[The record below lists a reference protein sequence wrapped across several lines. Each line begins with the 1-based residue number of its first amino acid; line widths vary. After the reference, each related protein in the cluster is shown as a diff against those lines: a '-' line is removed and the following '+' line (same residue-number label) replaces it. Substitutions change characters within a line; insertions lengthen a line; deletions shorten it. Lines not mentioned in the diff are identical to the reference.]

1 MVFRD
6 HEKVGSYDKNALT
19 IIFNAIGMRNVG
31 WAFNKGTYFLAF
43 LSGERNTTMRAIIHN
58 TFGNPADVL
67 QVTEKEIPTPG
78 AGQVRIRV
86 TLATIH
92 NHDLWTVKGSYGF
105 VPDLPAAAGTEAVG
119 VIDALGEG
127 VEGFQVGQRVATGTS
142 FGIWAEY
149 ALADASGLIPVPE
162 QLSDESAAQLV
173 AMPFSAISLLD
184 FLEMKPGEWLIQNS
198 ANGAVGRM
206 LAQLA
211 QSRGINVVGLVR
223 RNNGVAELA
232 AQGITQVVS
241 TESEGWEKQVEEIT
255 GGANIAIAL
264 DSVGGS
270 SSADLVK
277 LLGEGGTLV
286 SFGAMGNP
294 IMDIPSGP
302 VIFKHITIKGFWGS
316 KVSREMPAEKKAEL
330 FGELIA
336 RILDGTLTLPVDS
349 TFDADDI
356 ISAVNAS
363 NAPGRTGKVLI
374 RF

>member
-1 MVFRD
+1 
-6 HEKVGSYDKNALT
+6 
-19 IIFNAIGMRNVG
+19 
-31 WAFNKGTYFLAF
+31 
-43 LSGERNTTMRAIIHN
+43 MRAITHS

-67 QVTEKEIPTPG
+67 QVTEKDIPNPG
-78 AGQVRIRV
+78 PGQARIRV

-92 NHDLWTVKGSYGF
+92 NHDLWIVKGSYGF

-119 VIDALGEG
+119 IVDALGEG
-127 VEGFQVGQRVATGTS
+127 VEGLQVGQRVASGTS

-149 ALADASGLIPVPE
+149 ALVDAFGLIPVPE

-184 FLEMKPGEWLIQNS
+184 FLDMKPGEWLIQNS
-198 ANGAVGRM
+198 ANGAVGRL

-211 QSRGINVVGLVR
+211 ESRGIHVVGLVR
-223 RNNGVAELA
+223 RDAGVQELA
-232 AQGITQVVS
+232 AQNISGVVS
-241 TESEGWEKQVEEIT
+241 TETPGWEKQVEEIT
-255 GGANIAIAL
+255 GGASIAVAL

-270 SSADLVK
+270 SAADLVK

-294 IMDIPSGP
+294 VMEIPSGP
-302 VIFKHITIKGFWGS
+302 VIFKHITVKGFWGS
-316 KVSREMPAEKKAEL
+316 KVSREMPAEKKTQL

-349 TFDADDI
+349 TFDAADI
-356 ISAVNAS
+356 VSAVRAS
-363 NAPGRTGKVLI
+363 SEPGRAGKVLI

>member
-1 MVFRD
+1 MR
-6 HEKVGSYDKNALT
+6 T
-19 IIFNAIGMRNVG
+19 I
-31 WAFNKGTYFLAF
+31 T
-43 LSGERNTTMRAIIHN
+43 HN
-58 TFGNPADVL
+58 TFGDPADVL

-78 AGQVRIRV
+78 PGQARIRV

-119 VIDALGEG
+119 IVDALGEG
-127 VEGFQVGQRVATGTS
+127 VEGLQVGQRVASGTS

-149 ALADASGLIPVPE
+149 ALVDASGLIPVPE

-184 FLEMKPGEWLIQNS
+184 FLDMKPGEWLIQNS

-211 QSRGINVVGLVR
+211 ESRGIHVVGLVR
-223 RNNGVAELA
+223 RDAGVQELA
-232 AQGITQVVS
+232 AQNISGVVS
-241 TESEGWEKQVEEIT
+241 TETPGWEKQVEEIT
-255 GGANIAIAL
+255 GGASIAVAL

-270 SSADLVK
+270 SASDLVK

-294 IMDIPSGP
+294 IMEIPSGP
-302 VIFKHITIKGFWGS
+302 VIFKHITVKGFWGS
-316 KVSREMPAEKKAEL
+316 KVSREMPAEKKTQL

-349 TFDADDI
+349 TFDAADI
-356 ISAVNAS
+356 VSAVRAS
-363 NAPGRTGKVLI
+363 SEPGRAGKVLI

>member
-1 MVFRD
+1 
-6 HEKVGSYDKNALT
+6 
-19 IIFNAIGMRNVG
+19 
-31 WAFNKGTYFLAF
+31 
-43 LSGERNTTMRAIIHN
+43 MRAITHN
-58 TFGNPADVL
+58 TFGDPADVL
-67 QVTEKEIPTPG
+67 QITEKEIPTPG
-78 AGQVRIRV
+78 PGQVRIQV

-119 VIDALGEG
+119 IVDALGEG
-127 VEGFQVGQRVATGTS
+127 VEGLQVGQRVASGTS

-149 ALADASGLIPVPE
+149 ALVDASGLIPVPE

-184 FLEMKPGEWLIQNS
+184 FLDMKPGEWLIQNS

-211 QSRGINVVGLVR
+211 EFRGIHVVGLVR
-223 RNNGVAELA
+223 RDAGVQELA
-232 AQGITQVVS
+232 AQNISGVVS
-241 TESEGWEKQVEEIT
+241 TETPGWEKQVEDIT
-255 GGANIAIAL
+255 GGASIAVAL

-270 SSADLVK
+270 SAADLVK

-294 IMDIPSGP
+294 IMEIPSGP
-302 VIFKHITIKGFWGS
+302 VIFKHITVKGFWGS
-316 KVSREMPAEKKAEL
+316 KVSREMPAEKKTQL

-349 TFDADDI
+349 TFDVADI
-356 ISAVNAS
+356 VSAVRAS
-363 NAPGRTGKVLI
+363 SEPGRAGKVLI

>member
-1 MVFRD
+1 
-6 HEKVGSYDKNALT
+6 
-19 IIFNAIGMRNVG
+19 
-31 WAFNKGTYFLAF
+31 
-43 LSGERNTTMRAIIHN
+43 MRAITHN
-58 TFGNPADVL
+58 TFGDPADVL

-78 AGQVRIRV
+78 PGQVRIRV

-119 VIDALGEG
+119 IVDALGED
-127 VEGFQVGQRVATGTS
+127 VEGLQVGQRVASGTS

-149 ALADASGLIPVPE
+149 ALVDASGLIPVPE

-184 FLEMKPGEWLIQNS
+184 FLDMKPGEWLIQNS

-211 QSRGINVVGLVR
+211 ESRGIHVVGLVR
-223 RNNGVAELA
+223 RDAGVQELA
-232 AQGITQVVS
+232 AQNISGVVS
-241 TESEGWEKQVEEIT
+241 TETPGWEKQVEEIT
-255 GGANIAIAL
+255 GGASIAVAL

-270 SSADLVK
+270 SAADLVK

-294 IMDIPSGP
+294 IMEIPSGP

-316 KVSREMPAEKKAEL
+316 KVSREMPAEKKTQL

-349 TFDADDI
+349 TFDAANI
-356 ISAVNAS
+356 VSAVRAS
-363 NAPGRTGKVLI
+363 SEPGRAGKVLI

>member
-1 MVFRD
+1 
-6 HEKVGSYDKNALT
+6 
-19 IIFNAIGMRNVG
+19 
-31 WAFNKGTYFLAF
+31 
-43 LSGERNTTMRAIIHN
+43 MRAITHN
-58 TFGNPADVL
+58 TFGDPVDVL

-78 AGQVRIRV
+78 PGQARIRV

-119 VIDALGEG
+119 IVDALGEG
-127 VEGFQVGQRVATGTS
+127 VEGLQVGQRVASGTS

-149 ALADASGLIPVPE
+149 ALVDASGLIPVPE

-184 FLEMKPGEWLIQNS
+184 FLDMKPGEWLIQNS

-211 QSRGINVVGLVR
+211 ESRGIHVVGLVR
-223 RNNGVAELA
+223 RDAGVQELA
-232 AQGITQVVS
+232 AQNISGVVS
-241 TESEGWEKQVEEIT
+241 TETPGWEKQVEEIT
-255 GGANIAIAL
+255 GGASIAVAL

-270 SSADLVK
+270 SAADLVK

-294 IMDIPSGP
+294 IMEIPSGP
-302 VIFKHITIKGFWGS
+302 VIFKHITVKGFWGS
-316 KVSREMPAEKKAEL
+316 KVSREMPAEKKTQL

-349 TFDADDI
+349 TFDAADI
-356 ISAVNAS
+356 VSAVRAS
-363 NAPGRTGKVLI
+363 SEPGRAGKVLI

>member
-1 MVFRD
+1 
-6 HEKVGSYDKNALT
+6 
-19 IIFNAIGMRNVG
+19 
-31 WAFNKGTYFLAF
+31 
-43 LSGERNTTMRAIIHN
+43 MRAITHN
-58 TFGNPADVL
+58 TFGDPADVL

-78 AGQVRIRV
+78 PGQVRIQV

-119 VIDALGEG
+119 IVDALGEG
-127 VEGFQVGQRVATGTS
+127 VEGLQVGQRVASGTS

-149 ALADASGLIPVPE
+149 ALVDASGLIPVPE

-184 FLEMKPGEWLIQNS
+184 FLDMKPGEWLIQNS

-211 QSRGINVVGLVR
+211 ESRGIHVVGLVR
-223 RNNGVAELA
+223 RDAGVQELA
-232 AQGITQVVS
+232 AQNISGVVS
-241 TESEGWEKQVEEIT
+241 TETPGWKKQVEEIT
-255 GGANIAIAL
+255 GGASIAVAL

-270 SSADLVK
+270 SAADLVK

-294 IMDIPSGP
+294 IMEIPSGP
-302 VIFKHITIKGFWGS
+302 VIFKHITVKGFWGS
-316 KVSREMPAEKKAEL
+316 KVSREMPAEKKTQL

-349 TFDADDI
+349 TFDAANI
-356 ISAVNAS
+356 VSAVRAS
-363 NAPGRTGKVLI
+363 SEPGRAGKVLI

>member
-1 MVFRD
+1 
-6 HEKVGSYDKNALT
+6 
-19 IIFNAIGMRNVG
+19 
-31 WAFNKGTYFLAF
+31 
-43 LSGERNTTMRAIIHN
+43 MRAITHN

-67 QVTEKEIPTPG
+67 EVTEKEIPTPG
-78 AGQVRIRV
+78 PGQARIRV

-119 VIDALGEG
+119 IVDALGEG
-127 VEGFQVGQRVATGTS
+127 VGGLQVGQRVASGTS

-149 ALADASGLIPVPE
+149 ALVDASGLIPVPE

-184 FLEMKPGEWLIQNS
+184 FLDMKPGEWLIQNS

-211 QSRGINVVGLVR
+211 ESRGIHVVGLVR
-223 RNNGVAELA
+223 RDAGVQELA
-232 AQGITQVVS
+232 AQNISGVVS
-241 TESEGWEKQVEEIT
+241 TETPGWEKQVEEIT
-255 GGANIAIAL
+255 GDASIAVAL

-270 SSADLVK
+270 SAADLVK
-277 LLGEGGTLV
+277 LLGEGSTLV

-294 IMDIPSGP
+294 IMEIPSGP
-302 VIFKHITIKGFWGS
+302 VIFKHITVKGFWGS
-316 KVSREMPAEKKAEL
+316 KVSREMPAEKKTQL

-349 TFDADDI
+349 TFDAADI
-356 ISAVNAS
+356 VSAVRAS
-363 NAPGRTGKVLI
+363 SEPGRAGKVLI

>member
-1 MVFRD
+1 
-6 HEKVGSYDKNALT
+6 
-19 IIFNAIGMRNVG
+19 
-31 WAFNKGTYFLAF
+31 
-43 LSGERNTTMRAIIHN
+43 MRAITHN

-67 QVTEKEIPTPG
+67 QVTEKDIPNPG
-78 AGQVRIRV
+78 PGQARIRV

-119 VIDALGEG
+119 IVDALGEG
-127 VEGFQVGQRVATGTS
+127 VEGLQVGQRVASGTS

-149 ALADASGLIPVPE
+149 ALVDASGLIPVPE

-184 FLEMKPGEWLIQNS
+184 FLDMKPGEWLIQNS

-211 QSRGINVVGLVR
+211 ESRGINVVGLVR
-223 RNNGVAELA
+223 RDAGVQELA
-232 AQGITQVVS
+232 AQNISGVVS
-241 TESEGWEKQVEEIT
+241 TEAPDWEKQVEEIT
-255 GGANIAIAL
+255 GGASIAVAL

-270 SSADLVK
+270 SAADLVK

-294 IMDIPSGP
+294 IMEIPSGP
-302 VIFKHITIKGFWGS
+302 VIFKHITVKGFWGS
-316 KVSREMPAEKKAEL
+316 KVSREMPAEKKTQL

-349 TFDADDI
+349 TFDAADI
-356 ISAVNAS
+356 VSAVRAS
-363 NAPGRTGKVLI
+363 SEPGRAGKVLI

>member
-1 MVFRD
+1 
-6 HEKVGSYDKNALT
+6 
-19 IIFNAIGMRNVG
+19 
-31 WAFNKGTYFLAF
+31 
-43 LSGERNTTMRAIIHN
+43 MRAITHN

-67 QVTEKEIPTPG
+67 QVTEKDIPNPG
-78 AGQVRIRV
+78 PGQARIRV

-119 VIDALGEG
+119 IVDALGEG
-127 VEGFQVGQRVATGTS
+127 VEGLQVGQRVASGTS

-149 ALADASGLIPVPE
+149 ALVDASGLIPVPE

-184 FLEMKPGEWLIQNS
+184 FLDMKPGEWLIQNS

-211 QSRGINVVGLVR
+211 ESRGIHVVGLVR
-223 RNNGVAELA
+223 RDAGVQELA
-232 AQGITQVVS
+232 GQNISGVVS
-241 TESEGWEKQVEEIT
+241 TETPGWEKQVEEIT
-255 GGANIAIAL
+255 GGASIAVAL

-270 SSADLVK
+270 SAADLVK

-294 IMDIPSGP
+294 IMEIPSGP
-302 VIFKHITIKGFWGS
+302 VIFKHITVKGFWGS
-316 KVSREMPAEKKAEL
+316 KVSREMPAEKKTQL

-349 TFDADDI
+349 TFDAADI
-356 ISAVNAS
+356 VSAVRAS
-363 NAPGRTGKVLI
+363 SEPGRAGKVLI

>member
-1 MVFRD
+1 
-6 HEKVGSYDKNALT
+6 
-19 IIFNAIGMRNVG
+19 
-31 WAFNKGTYFLAF
+31 
-43 LSGERNTTMRAIIHN
+43 MRAITHN
-58 TFGNPADVL
+58 TFGDPADVL

-78 AGQVRIRV
+78 PGQVRIRV

-119 VIDALGEG
+119 IVDALGEG
-127 VEGFQVGQRVATGTS
+127 VEGLQVGQRVASGTS

-149 ALADASGLIPVPE
+149 SLVDASGLIPVPE

-184 FLEMKPGEWLIQNS
+184 FLDMKPGEWLIQNS

-211 QSRGINVVGLVR
+211 ESRGIHVVGLVR
-223 RNNGVAELA
+223 RDAGVQELA
-232 AQGITQVVS
+232 AQNISGVVS
-241 TESEGWEKQVEEIT
+241 TETPGWEKQVEEIT
-255 GGANIAIAL
+255 GGASIAVAL

-270 SSADLVK
+270 SAADLVK

-294 IMDIPSGP
+294 IMEIPSGP
-302 VIFKHITIKGFWGS
+302 VIFKHITVKGFWGS
-316 KVSREMPAEKKAEL
+316 KVSREMPAEKKTQL

-349 TFDADDI
+349 TFDAANI
-356 ISAVNAS
+356 VSAVRAS
-363 NAPGRTGKVLI
+363 SEPGRAGKVLI
-374 RF
+374 HF

>member
-1 MVFRD
+1 
-6 HEKVGSYDKNALT
+6 
-19 IIFNAIGMRNVG
+19 
-31 WAFNKGTYFLAF
+31 
-43 LSGERNTTMRAIIHN
+43 MRAITHN

-67 QVTEKEIPTPG
+67 QVTEKEIPNPG
-78 AGQVRIRV
+78 PGQARIRV

-119 VIDALGEG
+119 IVDALGEG
-127 VEGFQVGQRVATGTS
+127 VEGLQVGQRVASGTS

-149 ALADASGLIPVPE
+149 ALVDASGLIPVPE

-184 FLEMKPGEWLIQNS
+184 FLDMKPGEWLIQNS

-211 QSRGINVVGLVR
+211 ESRGIHVVGLVR
-223 RNNGVAELA
+223 RDAGVQELA
-232 AQGITQVVS
+232 AQNISGVVS
-241 TESEGWEKQVEEIT
+241 TETPGWEKQVEEIT
-255 GGANIAIAL
+255 GGASIAVAL

-270 SSADLVK
+270 SAADLVK

-294 IMDIPSGP
+294 IMEIPSGP
-302 VIFKHITIKGFWGS
+302 VIFKHITVKGFWGS
-316 KVSREMPAEKKAEL
+316 KVSREMPAEKKTQL

-349 TFDADDI
+349 TFDAANI
-356 ISAVNAS
+356 VSAVRAS
-363 NAPGRTGKVLI
+363 SEPGRAGKVLI

>member
-1 MVFRD
+1 
-6 HEKVGSYDKNALT
+6 
-19 IIFNAIGMRNVG
+19 
-31 WAFNKGTYFLAF
+31 
-43 LSGERNTTMRAIIHN
+43 MRAITHN
-58 TFGNPADVL
+58 TFGDPADVL
-67 QVTEKEIPTPG
+67 QITEKEIPTPG
-78 AGQVRIRV
+78 PGQVRIQV

-119 VIDALGEG
+119 IVDALGEG
-127 VEGFQVGQRVATGTS
+127 VEGLQVGQRVASGTS

-149 ALADASGLIPVPE
+149 ALVDASGLIPVPE

-184 FLEMKPGEWLIQNS
+184 FLDMKPGEWLIQNS

-211 QSRGINVVGLVR
+211 ESRGIHVVGLVR
-223 RNNGVAELA
+223 RDAGVQELA
-232 AQGITQVVS
+232 AQNISGVVS
-241 TESEGWEKQVEEIT
+241 TETPGWEKQVEDIT
-255 GGANIAIAL
+255 GGASIAVAL

-270 SSADLVK
+270 SAADLVK
-277 LLGEGGTLV
+277 LLDEGGTLV

-294 IMDIPSGP
+294 IMEIPSGP
-302 VIFKHITIKGFWGS
+302 VIFKHITVKGFWGS
-316 KVSREMPAEKKAEL
+316 KVSREMPAEKKTQL

-349 TFDADDI
+349 TFDAADI
-356 ISAVNAS
+356 VSAVRAS
-363 NAPGRTGKVLI
+363 SEPGRAGKVLI

>member
-1 MVFRD
+1 
-6 HEKVGSYDKNALT
+6 
-19 IIFNAIGMRNVG
+19 
-31 WAFNKGTYFLAF
+31 
-43 LSGERNTTMRAIIHN
+43 MRAITHN
-58 TFGNPADVL
+58 TFGDPADVL
-67 QVTEKEIPTPG
+67 QVTEKDIPNPG
-78 AGQVRIRV
+78 PGQVRIRV

-119 VIDALGEG
+119 IVDALGEG
-127 VEGFQVGQRVATGTS
+127 VEGLQVGQRVASGTS

-184 FLEMKPGEWLIQNS
+184 FLDMKPGEWLIQNS

-211 QSRGINVVGLVR
+211 ESRGIHVVGLVR
-223 RNNGVAELA
+223 RDAGVQELA
-232 AQGITQVVS
+232 AQNISGVVS
-241 TESEGWEKQVEEIT
+241 TETPGWEKQVEEIT
-255 GGANIAIAL
+255 GGASIAVAL

-270 SSADLVK
+270 SAADLVK

-294 IMDIPSGP
+294 IMEIPSGP
-302 VIFKHITIKGFWGS
+302 VIFKHITVKGFWGS
-316 KVSREMPAEKKAEL
+316 KVSREMPAEKKTQL

-349 TFDADDI
+349 TFDAANI
-356 ISAVNAS
+356 VSAVRAS
-363 NAPGRTGKVLI
+363 SEPGRAGKVLI

>member
-1 MVFRD
+1 
-6 HEKVGSYDKNALT
+6 
-19 IIFNAIGMRNVG
+19 
-31 WAFNKGTYFLAF
+31 
-43 LSGERNTTMRAIIHN
+43 MRAITHN
-58 TFGNPADVL
+58 TFGDPADVL

-78 AGQVRIRV
+78 PGQARIRV

-119 VIDALGEG
+119 IVDALGEG
-127 VEGFQVGQRVATGTS
+127 VEGLQVGQRVASGTS

-184 FLEMKPGEWLIQNS
+184 FLDMKPGEWLIQNS

-211 QSRGINVVGLVR
+211 ESRGINVVGLVR
-223 RNNGVAELA
+223 RDAGVQELA
-232 AQGITQVVS
+232 AQNIKRVVS
-241 TESEGWEKQVEEIT
+241 TETPGWEKQVEEIT
-255 GGANIAIAL
+255 GGASIAVAL

-270 SSADLVK
+270 SASDLVK

-294 IMDIPSGP
+294 VMEIPSGP
-302 VIFKHITIKGFWGS
+302 VIFKHITVKGFWGS
-316 KVSREMPAEKKAEL
+316 KVSREMPAEKKTQL

-349 TFDADDI
+349 TFDAADI
-356 ISAVNAS
+356 VSAVRAS
-363 NAPGRTGKVLI
+363 SEPGRAGKVLI

>member
-1 MVFRD
+1 
-6 HEKVGSYDKNALT
+6 
-19 IIFNAIGMRNVG
+19 
-31 WAFNKGTYFLAF
+31 
-43 LSGERNTTMRAIIHN
+43 MRAITHN

-67 QVTEKEIPTPG
+67 QVTEKDIPNPG
-78 AGQVRIRV
+78 PGQARIRV

-92 NHDLWTVKGSYGF
+92 NHDLWTVKGAYGF

-119 VIDALGEG
+119 IVDALGEG
-127 VEGFQVGQRVATGTS
+127 VEGLQVGQRVASGTS

-149 ALADASGLIPVPE
+149 ALVDASGLIPVPE

-184 FLEMKPGEWLIQNS
+184 FLDMKPGEWLIQNS

-211 QSRGINVVGLVR
+211 ESRGIHVVGLVR
-223 RNNGVAELA
+223 RDAGVQELA
-232 AQGITQVVS
+232 AQNISGVVS
-241 TESEGWEKQVEEIT
+241 TETPGWEKQVEEIT
-255 GGANIAIAL
+255 GGASIAVAL

-270 SSADLVK
+270 SAADLVK

-294 IMDIPSGP
+294 IMEIPSGP
-302 VIFKHITIKGFWGS
+302 VIFKHITVKGFWGS
-316 KVSREMPAEKKAEL
+316 KVSREMPAEKKTQL

-349 TFDADDI
+349 TFDAADI
-356 ISAVNAS
+356 VSAVRAS
-363 NAPGRTGKVLI
+363 RESGRAGKVLI

>member
-1 MVFRD
+1 
-6 HEKVGSYDKNALT
+6 
-19 IIFNAIGMRNVG
+19 
-31 WAFNKGTYFLAF
+31 
-43 LSGERNTTMRAIIHN
+43 MRAITHN

-67 QVTEKEIPTPG
+67 QVTEKDIPNPG
-78 AGQVRIRV
+78 PGQARIRV

-119 VIDALGEG
+119 IVDALGEG
-127 VEGFQVGQRVATGTS
+127 VEGLQVGQRVASGTS

-184 FLEMKPGEWLIQNS
+184 FLDMKPGEWLIQNS

-211 QSRGINVVGLVR
+211 ESRGIHVVGLVR
-223 RNNGVAELA
+223 RDAGVQELA
-232 AQGITQVVS
+232 AQNISGVVS
-241 TESEGWEKQVEEIT
+241 TETPGWEKQVEEIT
-255 GGANIAIAL
+255 GGASIAVAL

-270 SSADLVK
+270 SAADLVK

-294 IMDIPSGP
+294 IMEIPSGP
-302 VIFKHITIKGFWGS
+302 VIFKHITVKGFWGS
-316 KVSREMPAEKKAEL
+316 KVSREMPAEKKTQL

-349 TFDADDI
+349 TFDAANI
-356 ISAVNAS
+356 VSAVRAS
-363 NAPGRTGKVLI
+363 SKPGRAGKVLI

>member
-1 MVFRD
+1 
-6 HEKVGSYDKNALT
+6 
-19 IIFNAIGMRNVG
+19 
-31 WAFNKGTYFLAF
+31 
-43 LSGERNTTMRAIIHN
+43 MRAITHN

-78 AGQVRIRV
+78 PGQVRIQV

-119 VIDALGEG
+119 IVDALGEG
-127 VEGFQVGQRVATGTS
+127 VEGLQVGQRVASGTS

-149 ALADASGLIPVPE
+149 SLVDASGLIPVPE

-184 FLEMKPGEWLIQNS
+184 FLDMKPGEWLIQNS

-211 QSRGINVVGLVR
+211 ESRGINVVGLVR
-223 RNNGVAELA
+223 RDAGVQELA
-232 AQGITQVVS
+232 AQNISGVVS
-241 TESEGWEKQVEEIT
+241 TETPGWEKQVEEIT
-255 GGANIAIAL
+255 GGASIAVAL

-270 SSADLVK
+270 SAADLVK

-294 IMDIPSGP
+294 IMEIPSGP
-302 VIFKHITIKGFWGS
+302 VIFKHITVKGFWGS
-316 KVSREMPAEKKAEL
+316 KVSREMPAEKKTQL

-349 TFDADDI
+349 TFDAANI
-356 ISAVNAS
+356 VSAVRAS
-363 NAPGRTGKVLI
+363 SEPGRAGKVLI

>member
-1 MVFRD
+1 
-6 HEKVGSYDKNALT
+6 
-19 IIFNAIGMRNVG
+19 
-31 WAFNKGTYFLAF
+31 
-43 LSGERNTTMRAIIHN
+43 MRAITHN
-58 TFGNPADVL
+58 TFGDPADVL
-67 QVTEKEIPTPG
+67 QITEKEIPTPG
-78 AGQVRIRV
+78 PGQVRIQV

-105 VPDLPAAAGTEAVG
+105 VSDLPAAAGTEAVG
-119 VIDALGEG
+119 IVDALGEG
-127 VEGFQVGQRVATGTS
+127 VEGLQVGQRVASGTS

-149 ALADASGLIPVPE
+149 ALVDASGLIPVPE

-184 FLEMKPGEWLIQNS
+184 FLDMKPGEWLIQNS

-211 QSRGINVVGLVR
+211 ESRGIHVVGLVR
-223 RNNGVAELA
+223 RDAGVQELA
-232 AQGITQVVS
+232 AQNISGVVS
-241 TESEGWEKQVEEIT
+241 TETPGWEKQVEDIT
-255 GGANIAIAL
+255 GGASIAVAL

-270 SSADLVK
+270 SAADLVK

-294 IMDIPSGP
+294 IMEIPSGP
-302 VIFKHITIKGFWGS
+302 VIFKHITVKGFWGS
-316 KVSREMPAEKKAEL
+316 KVSREMPAEKKTQL

-349 TFDADDI
+349 TFDAADI
-356 ISAVNAS
+356 VSAVRAS
-363 NAPGRTGKVLI
+363 SEPGRAGKVLI

>member
-1 MVFRD
+1 
-6 HEKVGSYDKNALT
+6 
-19 IIFNAIGMRNVG
+19 
-31 WAFNKGTYFLAF
+31 
-43 LSGERNTTMRAIIHN
+43 MRAITHN

-67 QVTEKEIPTPG
+67 QVTEKEIPNPG
-78 AGQVRIRV
+78 PGQARIRV

-119 VIDALGEG
+119 IVDALGEG
-127 VEGFQVGQRVATGTS
+127 IEGLQVGQRVASGTS

-149 ALADASGLIPVPE
+149 ALVDASGLIPVPE

-184 FLEMKPGEWLIQNS
+184 FLDMKPGEWLIQNS

-211 QSRGINVVGLVR
+211 ESRGIHVVGLVR
-223 RNNGVAELA
+223 RDAGVQELA
-232 AQGITQVVS
+232 AQNISGVVS
-241 TESEGWEKQVEEIT
+241 TETPGWEKQVEEIT
-255 GGANIAIAL
+255 GGASIAVAL

-270 SSADLVK
+270 SAADLVK

-294 IMDIPSGP
+294 VMEIPSGP
-302 VIFKHITIKGFWGS
+302 VIFKHITVKGFWGS
-316 KVSREMPAEKKAEL
+316 KVSREMPAEKKTQL

-349 TFDADDI
+349 TFDAADI
-356 ISAVNAS
+356 VSAVRAS
-363 NAPGRTGKVLI
+363 SEPGRAGKVLI

>member
-1 MVFRD
+1 
-6 HEKVGSYDKNALT
+6 
-19 IIFNAIGMRNVG
+19 
-31 WAFNKGTYFLAF
+31 
-43 LSGERNTTMRAIIHN
+43 MRAITHN
-58 TFGNPADVL
+58 TFGDPADVL
-67 QVTEKEIPTPG
+67 QVTEKKIPTPDP
-78 AGQVRIRV
+78 GQARIRV

-119 VIDALGEG
+119 IVDALGEG
-127 VEGFQVGQRVATGTS
+127 VEGLQVGQRVASGTS

-149 ALADASGLIPVPE
+149 ALVDASGLIPVPE

-184 FLEMKPGEWLIQNS
+184 FLDMKPGEWLIQNS

-211 QSRGINVVGLVR
+211 ESRGIHVVGLVR
-223 RNNGVAELA
+223 RDAGVQELA
-232 AQGITQVVS
+232 AQNISGVVS
-241 TESEGWEKQVEEIT
+241 TETPGWEKQVEEIT
-255 GGANIAIAL
+255 GGASIAVAL

-270 SSADLVK
+270 SAADLVK

-294 IMDIPSGP
+294 IMEIPSGP
-302 VIFKHITIKGFWGS
+302 VIFKHITVKGFWGS
-316 KVSREMPAEKKAEL
+316 KVSREMPAEKKTQL

-349 TFDADDI
+349 TFDAANI
-356 ISAVNAS
+356 VSAVRAS
-363 NAPGRTGKVLI
+363 SEPGRAGKVLI

>member
-1 MVFRD
+1 
-6 HEKVGSYDKNALT
+6 
-19 IIFNAIGMRNVG
+19 
-31 WAFNKGTYFLAF
+31 
-43 LSGERNTTMRAIIHN
+43 MRAITHN
-58 TFGNPADVL
+58 TFGDPADVL

-78 AGQVRIRV
+78 PGQVRIRV

-119 VIDALGEG
+119 IVDALGEG
-127 VEGFQVGQRVATGTS
+127 VEGLQVGQRVASGTS

-162 QLSDESAAQLV
+162 QLSDESAAQLI

-184 FLEMKPGEWLIQNS
+184 FLDMKPGEWLIQNS

-211 QSRGINVVGLVR
+211 ESRGIHVVGLVR
-223 RNNGVAELA
+223 RDAGVQELA
-232 AQGITQVVS
+232 AQNISGVVS
-241 TESEGWEKQVEEIT
+241 TETPGWEKQVEEIT
-255 GGANIAIAL
+255 GGASIAVAL

-270 SSADLVK
+270 SAADLVK

-294 IMDIPSGP
+294 VMEIPSGP
-302 VIFKHITIKGFWGS
+302 VIFKHITVKGFWGS
-316 KVSREMPAEKKAEL
+316 KVSREMPAEKKTQL

-349 TFDADDI
+349 TFDAADI
-356 ISAVNAS
+356 VSAVRAS
-363 NAPGRTGKVLI
+363 SEPGRAGKVLI

>member
-1 MVFRD
+1 
-6 HEKVGSYDKNALT
+6 
-19 IIFNAIGMRNVG
+19 
-31 WAFNKGTYFLAF
+31 
-43 LSGERNTTMRAIIHN
+43 MRAITHN
-58 TFGNPADVL
+58 TFGDPADVL
-67 QVTEKEIPTPG
+67 QVTEKKIPTPG
-78 AGQVRIRV
+78 PGQVRIRV

-119 VIDALGEG
+119 LVDALGEG
-127 VEGFQVGQRVATGTS
+127 VEGLQVGQRVASGTS

-149 ALADASGLIPVPE
+149 ALVDASGLIPVPE

-184 FLEMKPGEWLIQNS
+184 FLDMKPGEWLIQNS

-211 QSRGINVVGLVR
+211 ESRGIHVVGLVR
-223 RNNGVAELA
+223 RDAGVQELA
-232 AQGITQVVS
+232 AQNISGVVS
-241 TESEGWEKQVEEIT
+241 TETPGWEKQVEEIT
-255 GGANIAIAL
+255 GGASIAVAL

-270 SSADLVK
+270 SAADLVK

-294 IMDIPSGP
+294 IMEIPSGP
-302 VIFKHITIKGFWGS
+302 VIFKHITVKGFWGS
-316 KVSREMPAEKKAEL
+316 KVSREMPAEKKTQL

-349 TFDADDI
+349 TFDAANI
-356 ISAVNAS
+356 VSAVRAS
-363 NAPGRTGKVLI
+363 SEPGRAGKVLI

>member
-1 MVFRD
+1 
-6 HEKVGSYDKNALT
+6 
-19 IIFNAIGMRNVG
+19 
-31 WAFNKGTYFLAF
+31 
-43 LSGERNTTMRAIIHN
+43 MRAITHN

-67 QVTEKEIPTPG
+67 QVTEKDIPNPG
-78 AGQVRIRV
+78 PGQARIRV

-119 VIDALGEG
+119 IVDALGEG
-127 VEGFQVGQRVATGTS
+127 VEGLQVGQRVASGTS

-149 ALADASGLIPVPE
+149 ALVDASGLIPVPE
-162 QLSDESAAQLV
+162 QLSDESAAQLI

-184 FLEMKPGEWLIQNS
+184 FLDMKPGEWLIQNS

-211 QSRGINVVGLVR
+211 ESRGIHVVGLVR
-223 RNNGVAELA
+223 RDAGVQELA
-232 AQGITQVVS
+232 AQNISGVVS
-241 TESEGWEKQVEEIT
+241 TETPGWEKQVEEIT
-255 GGANIAIAL
+255 GGASIAVAL

-270 SSADLVK
+270 SAADLVK

-294 IMDIPSGP
+294 IMEIPSGP
-302 VIFKHITIKGFWGS
+302 VIFKHITVKGFWGS
-316 KVSREMPAEKKAEL
+316 KVSREMPAEKKTKL

-349 TFDADDI
+349 TFDAANI
-356 ISAVNAS
+356 VSAVRAS
-363 NAPGRTGKVLI
+363 SEPGRAGKVLI

>member
-1 MVFRD
+1 
-6 HEKVGSYDKNALT
+6 
-19 IIFNAIGMRNVG
+19 
-31 WAFNKGTYFLAF
+31 
-43 LSGERNTTMRAIIHN
+43 MRAITHN
-58 TFGNPADVL
+58 TFGDPADVL
-67 QVTEKEIPTPG
+67 QITEKEIPTPG
-78 AGQVRIRV
+78 PGQVRIQV

-119 VIDALGEG
+119 IVDALGEG
-127 VEGFQVGQRVATGTS
+127 VEGLQVGQRVASGTS

-149 ALADASGLIPVPE
+149 ALVDASGLIPVPE

-184 FLEMKPGEWLIQNS
+184 FLDMKPGEWLIQNS

-211 QSRGINVVGLVR
+211 ESRGIHVVGLVR
-223 RNNGVAELA
+223 RDAGVQELA
-232 AQGITQVVS
+232 AQNISGVVS
-241 TESEGWEKQVEEIT
+241 TETPGWEKQVEDIT
-255 GGANIAIAL
+255 GGASIAVAL

-270 SSADLVK
+270 SAADLVK

-294 IMDIPSGP
+294 IMEIPSGP
-302 VIFKHITIKGFWGS
+302 VIFKHITVKGFWGS
-316 KVSREMPAEKKAEL
+316 KVSREMPAEKKTQL

-349 TFDADDI
+349 TFDAADI
-356 ISAVNAS
+356 VSAVRAS
-363 NAPGRTGKVLI
+363 SEPGRAGKVLI

>member
-1 MVFRD
+1 
-6 HEKVGSYDKNALT
+6 
-19 IIFNAIGMRNVG
+19 
-31 WAFNKGTYFLAF
+31 
-43 LSGERNTTMRAIIHN
+43 MRAITHN

-67 QVTEKEIPTPG
+67 QVTEKEIPNPG
-78 AGQVRIRV
+78 PGQARIRV

-119 VIDALGEG
+119 IVDALGEG
-127 VEGFQVGQRVATGTS
+127 VEGLQVGQRVASGTS

-149 ALADASGLIPVPE
+149 ALVDASGLIPVPE

-184 FLEMKPGEWLIQNS
+184 FLDMKPGEWLIQNS

-211 QSRGINVVGLVR
+211 ESRGIHVVGLVR
-223 RNNGVAELA
+223 RDAGVQELA
-232 AQGITQVVS
+232 AQNISGVVS
-241 TESEGWEKQVEEIT
+241 TEAPDWEKQVEEIT
-255 GGANIAIAL
+255 GGASIAVAL

-270 SSADLVK
+270 SAADLVK

-294 IMDIPSGP
+294 IMEIPSGP
-302 VIFKHITIKGFWGS
+302 VIFKHITVKGFWGS
-316 KVSREMPAEKKAEL
+316 KVSREMPAEKKSQL

-349 TFDADDI
+349 TFDAANI
-356 ISAVNAS
+356 VSAVRAS
-363 NAPGRTGKVLI
+363 SEPGRAGKVLI

>member
-1 MVFRD
+1 
-6 HEKVGSYDKNALT
+6 
-19 IIFNAIGMRNVG
+19 
-31 WAFNKGTYFLAF
+31 
-43 LSGERNTTMRAIIHN
+43 MRAITHN
-58 TFGNPADVL
+58 TFGDPADVL
-67 QVTEKEIPTPG
+67 QVTEKEIPNPG
-78 AGQVRIRV
+78 PGQARIRV

-119 VIDALGEG
+119 IVDALGEG
-127 VEGFQVGQRVATGTS
+127 VEGLQVGQRVASGTS

-162 QLSDESAAQLV
+162 QLSDESAAQLI

-184 FLEMKPGEWLIQNS
+184 FLDMKPGEWLIQNS

-211 QSRGINVVGLVR
+211 ESRGINVVGLVR
-223 RNNGVAELA
+223 RDAGVQELA
-232 AQGITQVVS
+232 AQNISGVVS
-241 TESEGWEKQVEEIT
+241 IETPGWEKQVEEIT
-255 GGANIAIAL
+255 GGASIAVAL

-270 SSADLVK
+270 SAADLVK

-294 IMDIPSGP
+294 VMEIPSGP
-302 VIFKHITIKGFWGS
+302 VIFKHITVKGFWGS
-316 KVSREMPAEKKAEL
+316 KVSREMPAEKKSQL

-349 TFDADDI
+349 TFDANDI
-356 ISAVNAS
+356 KQAVEACG
-363 NAPGRTGKVLI
+363 APGRIGKVLL